1 MEEMALNK
9 QTEVSDSDKVN
20 IITMLYDGAVN
31 FTRTAKEKVE
41 TGDSAGKTLYI
52 RKSSA
57 IVKELLNSL
66 NMDGGEVAQNL
77 SKLYNFILD
86 NLLKADMQ
94 NDLKAIEDAEKVIE
108 ILRDAWNEIQ
118 QAQAIG
124 K

>member
-1 MEEMALNK
+1 M
-9 QTEVSDSDKVN
+9 
-20 IITMLYDGAVN
+20 
-31 FTRTAKEKVE
+31 
-41 TGDSAGKTLYI
+41 
-52 RKSSA
+52 
-57 IVKELLNSL
+57 KELLNSL